1 MPQVIM
7 VTSGKGGV
15 GKSSACVLLGAAL
28 GRLGKKV
35 LVLELDSGLR
45 SLDLMMGLQDQ
56 VTYDIQDVLLGRCEP
71 IRAIFSCEYCANL
84 FLMTA
89 TSVLDASIAQ
99 EDIVRLCRGLSGY
112 FDFVLLDSPAGVGAT
127 FEAAARACSQAILV
141 VTPDPVSVRDG
152 AIVSDLLEEL
162 GVGRQ
167 RLIINRVRTNLEKLS
182 LVPDLDRVIDT
193 VGVQLLGVVPDS
205 DLLLRAIAS
214 GKALPEKSLPGK
226 AYQNIARRILG
237 KYVKLAVQ

>member
-1 MPQVIM
+1 MSQVIM
-7 VTSGKGGV
+7 ITSGKGGV

-84 FLMTA
+84 FLMPA
-89 TSVLDASIAQ
+89 TSVLDAGIAQ

-152 AIVSDLLEEL
+152 AIVSGLLEEL
-162 GVGRQ
+162 DVGRQ

-205 DLLLRAIAS
+205 DLLLRAIAG
-214 GKALPEKSLPGK
+214 GKALPEKSLPGRV
-226 AYQNIARRILG
+226 YQNIARRILG